1 MIQRKLLLLVLCC
14 ACIANTTYAQRK
26 RTFIPEPGEGVSFN
40 TSSLWV
46 VGAPEEFTAGMRAN
60 SQAIHFM
67 RDNVIG
73 ISHFSWAWGLGY
85 SAHFY
90 NGNLHLDVAEDG
102 TTTPV
107 YLAQEQYNSNR
118 FATEYVDASVEF
130 RYRGTANSK
139 GRYNRLYLGGLVGYK
154 TDSYSYL
161 KNDNYRVKFY
171 NVGGF
176 NPLRYGVY
184 AKVGRGQINLFGFY
198 GLSTLVS
205 DGPLM
210 DTWSAARSMNAG
222 LSITL

>member
-1 MIQRKLLLLVLCC
+1 MKQRKLLILMCC
-14 ACIANTTYAQRK
+14 AFFASTSYAQNK

-40 TSSLWV
+40 TSALWV
-46 VGAPEEFTAGMRAN
+46 VGAPEAFEAGMRAN

-90 NGNLHLDVAEDG
+90 NGNLHLDVSEDG

-107 YLAQEQYNSNR
+107 YLDPEQYNSNR
-118 FATEYVDASVEF
+118 FATEYVDASFEL

-184 AKVGRGQINLFGFY
+184 AKLGRGQINFFGFY
-198 GLSTLVS
+198 GLSPLVTDGALLDPWS
-205 DGPLM
+205 D
-210 DTWSAARSMNAG
+210 ARSMNAG

>member
-1 MIQRKLLLLVLCC
+1 
-14 ACIANTTYAQRK
+14 
-26 RTFIPEPGEGVSFN
+26 
-40 TSSLWV
+40 
-46 VGAPEEFTAGMRAN
+46 MRAN

-107 YLAQEQYNSNR
+107 YLAAEQYNSNR

-130 RYRGTANSK
+130 RYRGVANSK
-139 GRYNRLYLGGLVGYK
+139 GRYNRFYLGGLVGYK

-184 AKVGRGQINLFGFY
+184 AKVGRGQLNIFGFY
-198 GLSTLVS
+198 GLSALVT

-210 DTWSAARSMNAG
+210 SDWSQARSMNAG